1 MNHSALVTDFD
12 GTVTQVDFFLLI
24 QQRHMPAD
32 APDFLEEYRQ
42 GHRTHF
48 EAMQGYFDYA
58 PDDPI
63 ALDGLLRDVQLDPS
77 FGANVRALDEAGWDV
92 IVVSAGSDWY
102 IRRIVERA
110 GAKVTI
116 HANPG
121 QIVPGRGLVTELPR
135 DSRFFSP
142 QVGIDKAAVLRDAQ
156 SRYDRVA
163 FAGDGPPDLPPA
175 LRTSADLRFA
185 RGWLAAALQER
196 GEAFQP
202 FQRWSEIATRLLH

>member
-1 MNHSALVTDFD
+1 MKRSALVTDFD
-12 GTVTQVDFFLLI
+12 GTMTQVDFFLLV
-24 QQRHMPAD
+24 QQRYMPAD

-42 GHRTHF
+42 GRRTHF

-58 PDDPI
+58 PEEADR
-63 ALDGLLRDVQLDPS
+63 LEELLRDVDPDPA
-77 FGANVRALDEAGWDV
+77 FGENIRALGEAGWDV

-110 GAKVTI
+110 GAEVTI

-121 QIVPGRGLVTELPR
+121 RIVPGRGLVTELPR
-135 DSRFFSP
+135 SSPFFSP

-156 SRYDRVA
+156 SRYSRVA

-175 LRTSADLRFA
+175 LLTSPDLRFA
-185 RGWLAAALQER
+185 RGWLAAALKER
-196 GEAFQP
+196 GESYQP
-202 FQRWSEIATRLLH
+202 FQRWSDIAARLLH